1 MLKDMLPQRWF
12 GFDCFHLV
20 VSNILLYKK
29 FKDFKTVWK
38 QCGTLYIKSKGNQQ
52 LGNLCSDYISRLSE
66 LKWLHNINHIESS
79 LKSKEE
85 LIEEICQLIDQGEP
99 VIIPVN
105 TYYFEPNPHYQ
116 SRELY
121 HSVTLVDYK
130 KDMFTVVDH
139 AYMFKGKLS
148 IEQLLKAS
156 NIRNSV
162 DGHSQGLYEY
172 SYITIGDEYN
182 LSEEDYLKVIKIN
195 NMIQKGSTNFGE
207 ILNICQDPEEDQ
219 DHIKKTNLEEFQVII
234 GIEAVNEFIKEFKH
248 LHKNNDL
255 LKDNLYSIYN
265 RLLSISN
272 KHYLFSIFLEEA
284 DTYFPDLDK
293 VIKLHKEAAQDWLVA
308 SNMVL
313 KGMFRN
319 EMDML
324 SRMIE
329 KVSSVYQKEITLSE
343 QTDKIIS

>member
-1 MLKDMLPQRWF
+1 MLPQRWF

-38 QCGTLYIKSKGNQQ
+38 QCGTLYLKNKENQQ
-52 LGNLCSDYISRLSE
+52 YGYLCSDYISRLSE

-79 LKSKEE
+79 LKCKEE

-116 SRELY
+116 SRRLY

-130 KDMFTVVDH
+130 KNMFTVVDH
-139 AYMFKGKLS
+139 AYMFKGELS

-156 NIRNSV
+156 DIRNFI
-162 DGHSQGLYEY
+162 DGHFKGLYEY
-172 SYITIGDEYN
+172 SYITIGDEYS
-182 LSEEDYLKVIKIN
+182 LLDEDYLKVIKVN
-195 NMIQKGSTNFGE
+195 NMIQKGSTKFGE
-207 ILNICQDPEEDQ
+207 ILNICQDPKEGQ
-219 DHIKKTNLEEFQVII
+219 DHIKKTNLDEYQVIV
-234 GIEAVNEFIKEFKH
+234 GIEAVNEFINEYKH
-248 LHKNNDL
+248 LNKNNGL
-255 LKDNLYSIYN
+255 LKENLHSIYTK
-265 RLLSISN
+265 LLSISN
-272 KHYLFSIFLEEA
+272 KHYLFSLFLEEIN
-284 DTYFPDLDK
+284 TFFPNLDE

-324 SRMIE
+324 SRMID

-343 QTDKIIS
+343 LTDKIIS